1 MSSPSP
7 VPPVQLHIYPAK
19 VLRQK
24 AKPIEKF
31 TDELRQVIARMFE
44 VMDVEEGIGLA
55 APQVGISL
63 RLFIL
68 DVPENAKRGSLAT
81 SIPPS
86 ASPGRMVFIN
96 PVLRFEGPVEPM
108 DEGCLSLPE
117 ITGEVLRPPI
127 VHVTALDEFGK
138 PFTLT
143 AGGLLSRCIQHETD
157 HLDGVLI
164 IDKMTQP
171 SRVKNRI
178 AVKKLEND

>member
-1 MSSPSP
+1 
-7 VPPVQLHIYPAK
+7 
-19 VLRQK
+19 
-24 AKPIEKF
+24 
-31 TDELRQVIARMFE
+31 
-44 VMDVEEGIGLA
+44 
-55 APQVGISL
+55 
-63 RLFIL
+63 
-68 DVPENAKRGSLAT
+68 
-81 SIPPS
+81 
-86 ASPGRMVFIN
+86 
-96 PVLRFEGPVEPM
+96 M